1 MHIIVQGR
9 YTQTTNVG
17 VEQASLRQPEERYSP
32 RRCALSDDGVNTANR
47 IRFHTLTLIYQDR
60 LRTSTNELND
70 GDSVKLTAGR
80 ASGWLCG

>member
-17 VEQASLRQPEERYSP
+17 VEQASPRQPERHRP